1 MLPVNFMS
9 EKEAEIFK
17 SHGVPAENILAA
29 IRFDL
34 DTNGNFGI
42 TWLAIDKKRKRLCR
56 LDENNNLYDEFELDL
71 LINPYI
77 DNFNTSNALLAYG
90 VHRTDY
96 L

>member
-42 TWLAIDKKRKRLCR
+42 TWLAIKKKRKRLCR
-56 LDENNNLYDEFELDL
+56 LDENNNLYSCQFTFLRMRL
-71 LINPYI
+71 LPFLSHI
-77 DNFNTSNALLAYG
+77 F
-90 VHRTDY
+90 
-96 L
+96 